1 MIGKLVFLAT
11 LVLAQGKPQV
21 ENEYDG
27 NEKSVRYELCPEEYK
42 HYLLPHEYDCTK
54 FYYCE
59 YGMKWELPRDCSPG
73 TEFSFE
79 LQVCIH
85 PTLANCTLPGT
96 STDSDEDLL
105 ENGCP
110 ADFDVHK
117 LLPHET
123 KCNKFYYCVHGQKV
137 ERQCAPGT
145 YFNAELQVCD
155 WPENVDCSNFE
166 SGEDEEDC
174 ENNDTDGGGILPNGC
189 PADFDIHKLLPHES
203 DCSKFY
209 YCVFGEK
216 VERSCAPGTLF
227 NPELQVCDWPI
238 NVNCTTNGNPPDT
251 DSGEGSG
258 DPDMDTDGMLPNDC
272 PSDFDEHKL
281 LPHETECNKFYQCVF
296 GEKVERECAPGTYF
310 NPELEVCDW
319 PHNVE
324 CAGSVGGDGGSGGA
338 GGEDLPNGCPADF
351 DIHKLLPHETNCS
364 KFYFCVFGEKVEREC
379 PSNTHFNPTLQVC
392 DWPENA
398 GCANNDGGIES
409 GGGGDEGNGGD
420 GSGEGGSCGDGSGG
434 QGICGGEGSGEGGS
448 VEGEGGEGESGGGE
462 SCGGG
467 SGDCG
472 TDGNGDE
479 NGNGEGG
486 LLPNG
491 CPSDFD
497 IHKLLPHETDCDKFY
512 YCVLGEKVERTCA
525 PGTHFNP
532 MLQVCDWP
540 ENAGCATNGGGDGGS
555 GEGADGDGGNGEGGS
570 GDGESESGDGEN
582 KNKCE
587 DGCNILPWPHEN
599 DCDKFWRCDGSTA
612 VLVVCSEGLHFN
624 PKTLT
629 CDFICNVSCSR
640 RDVESTVLA
649 DGLKVF
655 LPWDKINP
663 RLAQMYL
670 NNNMNL

>member
-1 MIGKLVFLAT
+1 MIGKLVFLAA
-11 LVLAQGKPQV
+11 LVLTQGKPQV
-21 ENEYDG
+21 QDKYER
-27 NEKSVRYELCPEEYK
+27 NEKCERNELCPEDQK

-59 YGMKWELPRDCSPG
+59 YGMKWELPRDCAPG
-73 TEFSFE
+73 TQFSFK

-85 PTLANCTLPGT
+85 PTLANCTLPGSPTEPTTTTTTATTTTTPAPTTTTTTTTPAPTTTTTTTTPAPTTTTTTTTPAPTTTTTTTTPAPTTITTTTTPAPTTTTTTTTPASTTTTTTPVPNIT
-96 STDSDEDLL
+96 STTQKPTTTTSTTTTSTESDEDLL

-155 WPENVDCSNFE
+155 WPENVDCSKFD
-166 SGEDEEDC
+166 DEKDEGDC
-174 ENNDTDGGGILPNGC
+174 EDNNTGDGGILPNGC

-216 VERSCAPGTLF
+216 VERSCGPGTVF
-227 NPELQVCDWPI
+227 NPELQVCDWPR
-238 NVNCTTNGNPPDT
+238 NVNCTTNGNPPDI

-258 DPDMDTDGMLPNDC
+258 DPDMDTEDPLVTDC
-272 PSDFDEHKL
+272 PSDFDQHKL

-310 NPELEVCDW
+310 NPKLEVCDW
-319 PHNVE
+319 PRNVE
-324 CAGSVGGDGGSGGA
+324 CAGSGGGDGGSGGA

-364 KFYFCVFGEKVEREC
+364 KFYYCVFGEKVEREC
-379 PSNTHFNPTLQVC
+379 PLNTHFNPTLQVC

-398 GCANNDGGIES
+398 GCANN
-409 GGGGDEGNGGD
+409 GGDNG
-420 GSGEGGSCGDGSGG
+420 SS
-434 QGICGGEGSGEGGS
+434 
-448 VEGEGGEGESGGGE
+448 
-462 SCGGG
+462 
-467 SGDCG
+467 
-472 TDGNGDE
+472 
-479 NGNGEGG
+479 
-486 LLPNG
+486 
-491 CPSDFD
+491 
-497 IHKLLPHETDCDKFY
+497 
-512 YCVLGEKVERTCA
+512 
-525 PGTHFNP
+525 
-532 MLQVCDWP
+532 
-540 ENAGCATNGGGDGGS
+540 GGGDGGS
-555 GEGADGDGGNGEGGS
+555 
-570 GDGESESGDGEN
+570 

-587 DGCNILPWPHEN
+587 AGCNVLPWPHEK

-640 RDVESTVLA
+640 RGIESTALA

-655 LPWDKINP
+655 LPWDKMDP
-663 RLAQMYL
+663 RLARMYL